1 MSAFGIKAGAI
12 PKLKLSYFPIQ
23 GVAEKVRL
31 SLTLGGIPFEDER
44 VPFDATWHAMK
55 PTTPYGQLP
64 LLSIDGGEP
73 MAQSDAMLRYAGALA
88 TQQGV
93 PLYDPK
99 DMLAIEEAMGLVGDF
114 NRAYSPLITVAMSP
128 ADVGHFHPADWK
140 GGDAHKAIIK
150 ECRETFIRDTLPKF
164 MGYFSGRFAAKAFL
178 CGDHPTI
185 ADCFLIPIL
194 NRLTSGGVDYIP
206 TTVLEPYPAV
216 TAYVSRFMA
225 LPPVAAW
232 YAPK

>member
-1 MSAFGIKAGAI
+1 MSSFGIKAGVI
-12 PKLKLSYFPIQ
+12 PALKLTYFPIQ

-31 SLTLGGIPFEDER
+31 SFALGGIPFEDVR
-44 VPFDATWHAMK
+44 VPFDASWTAMK
-55 PTTPYGQLP
+55 PSTPYGQLP

-93 PLYDPK
+93 PLYAPE

-114 NRAYSPLITVAMSP
+114 NRTYNPLIAVAMTP
-128 ADVGHFHPADWK
+128 ADFGHFHPADWK

-150 ECRETFIRDTLPKF
+150 ECRENFVRDTLPKF
-164 MGYFSGRFAAKAFL
+164 LGYFSARFATKVFL
-178 CGDHPTI
+178 CGDRPTI

-194 NRLTSGGVDYIP
+194 NRLSSGGIDYIP

-216 TAYVSRFMA
+216 TAYVARFMA
-225 LPPVAAW
+225 LPAVVAW